1 MYLTIQL
8 EPILLYG
15 CEIWGS
21 FNPTTARFRNGTITL
36 DKIYQNLK

>member
-8 EPILLYG
+8 NLSLLLYG

-21 FNPTTARFRNGTITL
+21 FNPTTARFKNETIT
-36 DKIYQNLK
+36 